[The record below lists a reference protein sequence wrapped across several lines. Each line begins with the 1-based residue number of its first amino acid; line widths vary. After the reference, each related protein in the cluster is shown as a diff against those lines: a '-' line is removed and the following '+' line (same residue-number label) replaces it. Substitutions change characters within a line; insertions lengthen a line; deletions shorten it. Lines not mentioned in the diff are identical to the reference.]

1 MGSYFADPYSVNA
14 YIGSDLKLNPDDHRS
29 AQGSSVSLVAT
40 AGSIYAESDGSIVVS
55 ADSRALKLASISAVS
70 AGRNGYTT
78 GQTLLSVF
86 EDGSDTGRDVV
97 VSLYIYAAEYPDV
110 SRGDWFAA
118 GDDDRFDYVID
129 KGIVRGYSNNG
140 CFGPYDYLLAVSLL
154 QFCGACL
161 GSPMLLRW
169 LISMTSTMDG
179 IMSRSGRDR

>member
-14 YIGSDLKLNPDDHRS
+14 YIGLDLKLNPDDYRS

-70 AGRNGYTT
+70 ADRNGYTT
-78 GQTLLSVF
+78 GQTFLSVF

-97 VSLYIYAAEYPDV
+97 VSLYIYAAEYPD
-110 SRGDWFAA
+110 
-118 GDDDRFDYVID
+118 
-129 KGIVRGYSNNG
+129 VRGYSNNG

-179 IMSRSGRDR
+179 IMGRSGRDR